1 MEGQQ
6 VSLLPSE
13 EEDPPPISYTKIFRD
28 QFPYYIHLGMTYAE
42 YWQMDCELVR
52 AYRKA
57 YEYKQEYDNSQLWL
71 QGLYIY
77 KAIEAQRP
85 GWVFYGKKAPKPEK
99 YLEKPIAVT
108 KEMRQQYIDDQ
119 TKLMAEQFRAAFHKR
134 NQNLAEQQEE
144 GGEDGRSGSTA
155 DIRDPSQIQG

>member
-13 EEDPPPISYTKIFRD
+13 EEDPPPISYTKIFQE
-28 QFPYYIHLGMTYAE
+28 QFPYYLHLGMTYKE

-57 YEYKQEYDNSQLWL
+57 YEYKQEYDNSLLWL

-77 KAIEAQRP
+77 RAMEAQRP
-85 GWVFYGKKAPKPEK
+85 GWNFWAKNPKLEK

-108 KEMRQQYIDDQ
+108 EAMQHRYRVEETQK
-119 TKLMAEQFRAAFHKR
+119 MAKQFKAAFHSR
-134 NQNLAEQQEE
+134 NQMLERKQ
-144 GGEDGRSGSTA
+144 GGDEDG
-155 DIRDPSQIQG
+155 

>member
-1 MEGQQ
+1 
-6 VSLLPSE
+6 
-13 EEDPPPISYTKIFRD
+13 
-28 QFPYYIHLGMTYAE
+28 
-42 YWQMDCELVR
+42 MDCELVR

-108 KEMRQQYIDDQ
+108 EAMQHRYRVEETQK
-119 TKLMAEQFRAAFHKR
+119 MAEQFKAAFHRR
-134 NQNLAEQQEE
+134 NQMLEQKQ
-144 GGEDGRSGSTA
+144 GGDEDG
-155 DIRDPSQIQG
+155 